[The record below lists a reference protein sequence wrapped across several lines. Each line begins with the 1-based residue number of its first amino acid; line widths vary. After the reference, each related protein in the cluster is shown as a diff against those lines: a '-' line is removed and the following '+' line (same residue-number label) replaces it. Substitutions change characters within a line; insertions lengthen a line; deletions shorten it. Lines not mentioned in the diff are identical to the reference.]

1 MPEITK
7 NQLKHV
13 RNLKQKKHR
22 LEHGEFIVEGE
33 KNVEEL
39 IESSLTITAIFATQ
53 DWVPKN
59 SNVAITRITNK
70 ELSQMS
76 SFSTPNKVLAVAQ
89 IPETDFSMNKI
100 EKGTTLVLH
109 EINDPGNLGTIIRTA
124 DWFGV
129 KHIICSPNSVDCYN
143 PKVVQSTKGSIANVS
158 VHYQELHTVLA
169 AYKNPIFA
177 ADMIGTPL
185 SKQFTASKDCLIM
198 MGSESHGIPSELHPF
213 ITEKITIPRIGKAES
228 LNVAIAT
235 SILLHHFN
243 S

>member
-22 LEHGEFIVEGE
+22 LEYGEFIVEGE

-39 IESSLTITAIFATQ
+39 IESSLDIVDLFATQ
-53 DWVPKN
+53 DWHAKDLSISV
-59 SNVAITRITNK
+59 TRITNK

-76 SFSTPNKVLAVAQ
+76 SFSSPNKVLAVAK
-89 IPETDFSMNKI
+89 IPNSNFSIHKI
-100 EKGTTLVLH
+100 EKGITLILNQ
-109 EINDPGNLGTIIRTA
+109 INDPGNLGTIIRTA

-129 KHIICSPNSVDCYN
+129 KNIICSPNSVDCYN
-143 PKVVQSTKGSIANVS
+143 PKVVQSTKGSIANVAL
-158 VHYQELHTVLA
+158 HYMELEEVLK
-169 AYKNPIFA
+169 AYKNPVFA
-177 ADMIGTPL
+177 ADMVGTNL
-185 SKQFTASKDCLIM
+185 SKKFDSPKDCIIM
-198 MGSESHGIPSELHPF
+198 MGSESHGIPNEMDAF
-213 ITEKITIPRIGKAES
+213 ITDKITIPKIGKAES

-235 SILLHHFN
+235 SIILYQFN